1 MKNPTKTNLFILL
14 ILFLIFGGCKPKIP
28 EITWD
33 YSDSDIVGS
42 RHQKSDKIDID
53 IYIDATTS
61 MEGFAVDINSD
72 YSRFLDQLEASVLTA
87 WKEADRNFYKFGQR
101 IRPIDHNEFLS
112 AKNDLSFYR
121 ENGIFLNTYIDSVVR
136 RTNPERLSVL
146 VTDLFQNEAD
156 VNTMVDRIREKCF
169 ANGVMVGIIGITSN
183 FNGKV
188 FDVPVYPQ
196 GYLLK
201 TNDRPFYAIMFGN
214 PGNMEYLFESLKTL
228 PIVQENYFIMFSPY
242 IVKSY
247 AVKLT
252 KTKEATTVNKLTPKK
267 NISNYFDFSM
277 KKVGKESKFNLEI
290 DLIRN
295 PRCADYR
302 IENLEVVA
310 YKKSSFPG
318 NKTSPAEGVLTND
331 IKLENLQRSGD
342 KITSTLILNNQDDVG
357 NYSYLVY
364 FKVNE
369 LNGLVV
375 PGWIGEYSTEN
386 PVINTPS
393 ARLTYNL
400 DRFSSRLLVANST
413 IMPVNIAKFY
423 INIYKR

>member
-1 MKNPTKTNLFILL
+1 MKNPTKTYLFIFLL
-14 ILFLIFGGCKPKIP
+14 FFIIFGGCKPKVP
-28 EITWD
+28 EIIWD
-33 YSDSDIVGS
+33 YSDSDVVGS

-87 WKEADRNFYKFGQR
+87 WKQADRNFYKFGQR
-101 IRPIDHNEFLS
+101 IKPIDHNEFLS
-112 AKNDLSFYR
+112 AKNDLNFYR

-146 VTDLFQNEAD
+146 ITDLFQDEAD
-156 VNTMVDRIREKCF
+156 VNKMVDRIREKCF
-169 ANGVMVGIIGITSN
+169 ENGVMVGIVGITSK

-196 GYLLK
+196 GYFLQ

-228 PIVQENYFIMFSPY
+228 PIVQENYFIMFSPF
-242 IVKSY
+242 IVKSA

-252 KTKEATTVNKLTPKK
+252 KTKDATTVNRLSPKK
-267 NISNYFDFSM
+267 NVPNYFDFSM
-277 KKVGKESKFNLEI
+277 KKAGKEARFSLEI
-290 DLIRN
+290 DLTMN
-295 PRCADYR
+295 PRCADFR
-302 IENLEVVA
+302 IENIEPVV
-310 YKKSSFPG
+310 YKKAAFSG
-318 NKTSPAEGVLTND
+318 DKTAPAEGVPTND
-331 IKLENLQRSGD
+331 IKLENIQRSGD
-342 KITSTLILNNQDDVG
+342 KITATLILDNQDGIG

-364 FKVNE
+364 LKANE

-386 PVINTPS
+386 PVINTPT

-400 DRFSSRLLVANST
+400 EKFTSRLLVANSSIT
-413 IMPVNIAKFY
+413 PVNIAKFY
-423 INIYKR
+423 MNIYKR